1 MRVRIILVAIVVG
14 SFLFIISASI
24 LAQVLYTTTF
34 STYGNVITAGVGVY
48 WDDECTNPVDSIN
61 WASVEPG
68 GVKDRACYI
77 RNEGNSAKVLS
88 FETSNW
94 NPSSAQNYMTLS
106 WNYGGQFINPNDVVK
121 VRFTLSV
128 SNSITG
134 ITRYSFDITVIGSG

>member
-14 SFLFIISASI
+14 SFLFISGSI

-34 STYGNVITAGVGVY
+34 STVGHVITAEVGVY
-48 WDDECTNPVDSIN
+48 WDVDCTNPVGCIN
-61 WASVEPG
+61 WALVEPG
-68 GVKDRACYI
+68 GVKERTCYI

-88 FETSNW
+88 FQTSNW